1 MEFLAEPL
9 HIDFVITYQDE
20 QTTTGYWFMTF
31 INDPKDCK
39 VWYKASNG
47 NWYRTTE
54 ARIEEDTF
62 VHYYPIE
69 YAYPSKKAQADLEEQ
84 AFMDKLL
91 DDHLSARRYRCW
103 PFIYWN
109 NAQDAMTV

>member
-1 MEFLAEPL
+1 MSFFTEPL

-20 QTTTGYWFMTF
+20 KTTTGYWFMTF
-31 INDPKDCK
+31 INGPKDCK
-39 VWYKASNG
+39 VMFKAHDGYWYH
-47 NWYRTTE
+47 TTE

-69 YAYPSKKAQADLEEQ
+69 YAYPSNKAQACSEEQ

-91 DDHLSARRYRCW
+91 DNHLSAGGYQDE
-103 PFIYWN
+103 PYIYWPN
-109 NAQDAMTV
+109 SQNTMAF